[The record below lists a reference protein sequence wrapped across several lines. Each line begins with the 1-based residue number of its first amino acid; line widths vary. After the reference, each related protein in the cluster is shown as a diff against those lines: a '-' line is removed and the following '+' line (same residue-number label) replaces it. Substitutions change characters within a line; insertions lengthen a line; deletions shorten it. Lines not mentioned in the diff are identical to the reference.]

1 MNPFI
6 TRWDKTFARKERRVF
21 NICLHRLNSNSAI
34 ERADLRYL
42 LFVLSTTDLIPRRF
56 DRSTRKYF

>member
-6 TRWDKTFARKERRVF
+6 TRWNKTFARVF

-42 LFVLSTTDLIPRRF
+42 LFVLSTTDLFPRRF

>member
-6 TRWDKTFARKERRVF
+6 TRWNNTFAGKERRVF

-34 ERADLRYL
+34 EWADLRYL

-56 DRSTRKYF
+56 D